1 MENIA
6 KSTSYGCYLDCDFET
21 AKYPDDKTH
30 IVGLLAEYVYDL
42 EQRILHYD
50 ERYIKLWNEIETL
63 RECVSKE
70 FDQEQK
76 ISDLEVKLAECEK
89 SKESYRLQ
97 NEDHH
102 LKLLQ
107 FYSRLGVEAFGADI
121 HEKALETLMIM
132 KEELEEKNG
141 VERALSA
148 CNRQNDEFAEM
159 IKKLVS
165 EKEELKQQLA
175 EKEKSLSIKSVV
187 RTLVKDNNLNCT
199 FRDKTNAQIQQC
211 GDVYNSNYGYFN
223 FEDDYDE
230 SLNNKTDNRFDITS
244 IDLTDQDKISFAV
257 EQLEQIRKE
266 FEIKLKCCKWEDK
279 MLVGKFCNI
288 TNEIIDNT
296 INVLRNNKDGIH

>member
-76 ISDLEVKLAECEK
+76 IADIEAKLADSESKRKSLEEKVKFLTEETEENFVDGQKYNQLKHQLEKSEK
-89 SKESYRLQ
+89 SKEYYRLQ
-97 NEDHH
+97 NEQHH
-102 LKLLQ
+102 LQLLQ

-132 KEELEEKNG
+132 KE
-141 VERALSA
+141 
-148 CNRQNDEFAEM
+148 
-159 IKKLVS
+159 
-165 EKEELKQQLA
+165 QLA
-175 EKEKSLSIKSVV
+175 EKEKEK
-187 RTLVKDNNLNCT
+187 
-199 FRDKTNAQIQQC
+199 
-211 GDVYNSNYGYFN
+211 
-223 FEDDYDE
+223 E
-230 SLNNKTDNRFDITS
+230 S
-244 IDLTDQDKISFAV
+244 
-257 EQLEQIRKE
+257 
-266 FEIKLKCCKWEDK
+266 
-279 MLVGKFCNI
+279 
-288 TNEIIDNT
+288 
-296 INVLRNNKDGIH
+296 